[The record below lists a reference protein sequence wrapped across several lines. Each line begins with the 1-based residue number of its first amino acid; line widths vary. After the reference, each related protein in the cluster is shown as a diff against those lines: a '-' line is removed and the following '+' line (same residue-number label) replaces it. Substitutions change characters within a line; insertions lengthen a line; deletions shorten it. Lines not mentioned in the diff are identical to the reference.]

1 MKRPS
6 ARFAMN
12 LDEADRQILAEV
24 ASYHGVSFRD
34 GIRQALRRELVAIK
48 PEALTKIVERARE
61 EQDA

>member
-1 MKRPS
+1 
-6 ARFAMN
+6 MN